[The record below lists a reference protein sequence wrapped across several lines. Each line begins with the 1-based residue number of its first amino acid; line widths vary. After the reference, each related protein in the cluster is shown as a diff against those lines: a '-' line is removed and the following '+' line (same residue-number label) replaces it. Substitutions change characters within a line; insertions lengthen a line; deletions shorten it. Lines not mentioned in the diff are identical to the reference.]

1 MRRSDVGVWGLLNAD
16 QVLCG
21 KNATRIWLN
30 NAMKEGCG
38 FSHRYPTGLG
48 EKVICLKNR
57 NDLGVVNGMFLKLTD
72 IEDDGRD
79 PLSFSARITTEDGV
93 KIGVNG
99 STAEAD
105 RHRIYRGH
113 FDDHLE
119 RDPERSDR
127 DHHQKKSL
135 IEATWGWAITTHRA
149 QGSQYQNV
157 IVVDDGWG
165 ANDLDRARWL
175 YTAITRAERGLVL
188 LD

>member
-1 MRRSDVGVWGLLNAD
+1 MRRSDVGVRGLLNAD

-30 NAMKEGCG
+30 NARKEACG
-38 FSHRYPTGLG
+38 FDHHYPTGGG

-57 NDLGVVNGMFLKLTD
+57 NDLGVVNGMFLELSD
-72 IEDDGRD
+72 IEDDERD
-79 PLSFSARITTEDGV
+79 PLSLSARIRTEDGV
-93 KIGVNG
+93 IVGANG
-99 STAEAD
+99 SGAAGN
-105 RHRIYRGH
+105 RYRVYKGH
-113 FDDHLE
+113 FDDHVQ
-119 RDPERSDR
+119 RDPERHDR
-127 DHHQKKSL
+127 DHHRKKSL

-165 ANDLDRARWL
+165 ANDIDRRRWL